1 MNIAVLI
8 DSFKG
13 SLSSLEAG
21 NIIKEA
27 ITKINKNENI
37 TVKPIADGGEGM
49 VESLSELKGAD
60 TIKVEVKDPLL
71 RDIEAEYIVVDN
83 KEISED
89 KIAIIEMSSASGL
102 TLIANELSPI
112 KASTYGVGDIII
124 DALDRGVKKFII
136 GIGGSAT
143 NDVGIGMLTRLG
155 VKFLDETNEQVHPSA
170 YGINDLKQIDVSS
183 LDPRIKEC
191 KFSIACDVTNPLVGK
206 NGSAYI
212 FGPQKGADE
221 KQVKELNSLH
231 IAFHEKTKEIMKY
244 ADCDYPGSGAA
255 GGLGYAFKN
264 YLNAEL
270 SSGIGLILK
279 LINAEEI
286 IKDADIVITGE
297 GRLDHQSAY
306 GKTPIGVAKLAKK
319 YDKPVIAFSGVATNE
334 ANIVN
339 DEGIDAFFPIIGE
352 VISIDEAMDKQV
364 ASNNLSRCV
373 EQVFR
378 LIYKFR

>member
-1 MNIAVLI
+1 MNIAVLV

-21 NIIKEA
+21 NIIKES
-27 ITKINKNENI
+27 ILKINKNESI
-37 TVKPIADGGEGM
+37 IVKPIADGGEGM
-49 VESLSELKGAD
+49 VESLSDLKGAD

-83 KEISED
+83 EEISED

-102 TLIANELSPI
+102 MLIANELSPI

-124 DALDRGVKKFII
+124 DALDRGVKEFII

-143 NDVGIGMLTRLG
+143 NDAGIGMLTRLG
-155 VKFLDETNEQVHPSA
+155 AKFLDENNEPVHPSA
-170 YGINDLKQIDVSS
+170 YGIKELNHIDLSE
-183 LDPRIKEC
+183 LDSRIKDC
-191 KFSIACDVTNPLVGK
+191 HFSIACDVTNPLIGK

-212 FGPQKGADE
+212 FGPQKGADD
-221 KQVKELNSLH
+221 KQVEELNSLH
-231 IAFHEKTKEIMKY
+231 MKFHEKTKEINK
-244 ADCDYPGSGAA
+244 DSNCDYPGSGAA

-270 SSGIGLILK
+270 SSGIGLILQ

-286 IKDADIVITGE
+286 IKEADIVVTGE

-319 YDKPVIAFSGVATNE
+319 YDKPVVAFSGVATND

-352 VISIDEAMDKQV
+352 AMSIDEAMNKQV

-373 EQVFR
+373 EQAFR
-378 LIYKFR
+378 LIYKFK

>member
-13 SLSSLEAG
+13 SLSSLETG

-49 VESLSELKGAD
+49 VESLSDLKGAE

-83 KEISED
+83 EEISED

-124 DALDRGVKKFII
+124 DALDREVKEFII

-155 VKFLDETNEQVHPSA
+155 VRFLDVNNEPVHPSA
-170 YGINDLKQIDVSS
+170 HGIKDLKHIDVSS

-191 KFSIACDVTNPLVGK
+191 KFSIACDVTNPLIGK

-221 KQVKELNSLH
+221 KQVEELNSLH
-231 IAFHEKTKEIMKY
+231 MLFHEKTKEISNDS
-244 ADCDYPGSGAA
+244 DCDYPGSGAA
-255 GGLGYAFKN
+255 GGLGYAFRN
-264 YLNAEL
+264 YLSAEL
-270 SSGIGLILK
+270 SSGIGLILD
-279 LINAEEI
+279 LINAEDM
-286 IKDADIVITGE
+286 IKEADLVITGE

-319 YDKPVIAFSGVATNE
+319 YDKPVIAFSGVATND
-334 ANIVN
+334 AKIVN
-339 DEGIDAFFPIIGE
+339 KEGIDAFFPIIGE
-352 VISIDEAMDKQV
+352 VISLDEAMDKEV
-364 ASNNLSRCV
+364 AKNNLSRCV

-378 LIYKFR
+378 LIYRIK